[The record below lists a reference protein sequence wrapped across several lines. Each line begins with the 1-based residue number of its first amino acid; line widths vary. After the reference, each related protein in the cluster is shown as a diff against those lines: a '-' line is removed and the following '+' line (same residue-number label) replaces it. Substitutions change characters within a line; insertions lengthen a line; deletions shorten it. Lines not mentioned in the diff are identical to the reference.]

1 MKSVCVHLGERGYT
15 IRIVSGALS
24 LLGET
29 ARVHFAGGRALIVS
43 DTNVAPL
50 FGPKAL
56 ASLKRAGV
64 AAELF
69 AVPAG
74 ERSKSDR
81 QLGRIYDR
89 LARMHIDRGCG
100 IVALGG
106 GVVGDLAG
114 YAAATYLRGLPYIQV
129 PTSLLAQV
137 DSAVGGKTAID
148 HPAGKNLIGAFY
160 QPAAVL
166 SDTAALK
173 KLPAREFHAGFAEV
187 VKHAAIADR
196 RLFAYLEKNAARLLR
211 REAAPLAHVVA
222 VNCRIKARVVE
233 ADERESNLR
242 QILNFGHTL
251 GHAVEA
257 AAGYSRRLLHGEAVA
272 IGMAAAARLSFR
284 EGRCTEA
291 EAARLID
298 LLARFA
304 LPVSM
309 RRPPAEAALRRLVA
323 RDKKSHRGEAQFV
336 LMEKIGR
343 VRTGCALSGKGW
355 RTALTG

>member
-1 MKSVCVHLGERGYT
+1 MRSVRVHLGERSYT
-15 IRIVSGALS
+15 IRIGSGALS
-24 LLGET
+24 LLGDT
-29 ARVHFAGGRALIVS
+29 ARALFPGARALIVS
-43 DTNVAPL
+43 DRNVSPL

-64 AAELF
+64 AAEIF
-69 AVPAG
+69 TVPAG
-74 ERSKSDR
+74 EKSKSAR

-89 LARMHIDRGCG
+89 LARMRIDRGCG
-100 IVALGG
+100 IIALGG

-114 YAAATYLRGLPYIQV
+114 YAAATYLRGLACIQA

-148 HPAGKNLIGAFY
+148 HPAGKNLIGAFH

-173 KLPAREFHAGFAEV
+173 KLPARELRAGFAEV

-196 RLFAYLEKNAARLLR
+196 RFFGYLEKNCAALLR
-211 REAAPLAHVVA
+211 REAAPLARVVA
-222 VNCRIKARVVE
+222 INCRIKARVVE

-251 GHAVEA
+251 GHAAEA
-257 AAGYSRRLLHGEAVA
+257 AAGYSKHLLHGEAVS
-272 IGMAAAARLSFR
+272 IGMAAAARLSCR
-284 EGRCTEA
+284 EGLCPEE
-291 EAARLID
+291 EAARLIV
-298 LLARFA
+298 LLARFG

-309 RRPPAEAALRRLVA
+309 RRPPAGSVLRRLVA
-323 RDKKSHRGEAQFV
+323 RDKKSRGGEAQFV

-355 RTALTG
+355 RAALAG